1 MEEEWKV
8 IKEYPMY
15 EISSLGRV
23 RSYFK
28 PGGGTRTVP
37 KLLCNKIDRVG
48 YSFIHLKNDNGRK
61 PLRIHRLVAEAF
73 LPNPNNLPVVNHKDE
88 NKLNNNVDNLEWCT
102 EQYNNNYGACRKKHS
117 KKISKPVIMCDKETM
132 QTEVYDKVKDVK
144 NRFYNAKTQDEWN
157 QIKEEYKIVMAKAKE
172 LMTPEFYE
180 KYNKGVQDA
189 IAKIYGYKEKQFNK
203 AKVFT
208 PKVTYL
214 LQDDL
219 AQALTKYIQLK
230 TIGLSMELE
239 AKKAI
244 SDARNYC

>member
-1 MEEEWKV
+1 M
-8 IKEYPMY
+8 
-15 EISSLGRV
+15 S
-23 RSYFK
+23 
-28 PGGGTRTVP
+28 
-37 KLLCNKIDRVG
+37 
-48 YSFIHLKNDNGRK
+48 
-61 PLRIHRLVAEAF
+61 
-73 LPNPNNLPVVNHKDE
+73 
-88 NKLNNNVDNLEWCT
+88 
-102 EQYNNNYGACRKKHS
+102 
-117 KKISKPVIMCDKETM
+117 DKETM
-132 QTEVYDKVKDVK
+132 QTEVYDKVKDIK

-157 QIKEEYKIVMAKAKE
+157 QIKEDYKVVMSKAKE

-219 AQALTKYIQLK
+219 ATALTKYIHLK
-230 TIGLSMELE
+230 TIELSMELE
-239 AKKAI
+239 AKKVI

>member
-1 MEEEWKV
+1 M
-8 IKEYPMY
+8 
-15 EISSLGRV
+15 S
-23 RSYFK
+23 
-28 PGGGTRTVP
+28 
-37 KLLCNKIDRVG
+37 
-48 YSFIHLKNDNGRK
+48 
-61 PLRIHRLVAEAF
+61 
-73 LPNPNNLPVVNHKDE
+73 
-88 NKLNNNVDNLEWCT
+88 
-102 EQYNNNYGACRKKHS
+102 
-117 KKISKPVIMCDKETM
+117 DKETM
-132 QTEVYDKVKDVK
+132 QTEVYDKVKDIK

-157 QIKEEYKIVMAKAKE
+157 QIKEDYKVVMAKAKE

-219 AQALTKYIQLK
+219 AKALTEYIKLK
-230 TIGLSMELE
+230 TIELSMELE

-244 SDARNYC
+244 EDEKNYK